1 MSHLCLFV
9 VFVFTFFVVIPFFVF
24 VKLKRT
30 ELKLQRRNDLFEL
43 NLFLYQTLAK
53 THHVD
58 DGNDPTRLAQ
68 QGSGSEDEERDGSGG
83 GIEKVKKKKR
93 AKKKNSSQL
102 ECGGGN
108 EDMSEK
114 GNSGPVSGSRVKAD
128 VVCFYPFTSSTSATQ
143 RKIKKQYD
151 ELMKC
156 NASKKLTLSQVGQF
170 ATCLV
175 EARNEL
181 QHKADAI
188 QRKFTIRKALLNKAD
203 RSSFDRLRKQIC
215 KLELEQK
222 RLEEDASVYNWL
234 QHQLKLSPA
243 YKKMLE
249 IACTELKTKS
259 REQMES
265 KDVDFTGIS
274 FEDFLAQ
281 EKKDSFWQKNMKSR
295 SCSS

>member
-1 MSHLCLFV
+1 MASCLSHPGSEISASLANPTHPCPHLCLFV

-24 VKLKRT
+24 VKLKRI

-58 DGNDPTRLAQ
+58 DGNDPTHFAQ

-93 AKKKNSSQL
+93 AKKKNSSHL

-156 NASKKLTLSQVGQF
+156 NASKKLSLSG
-170 ATCLV
+170 
-175 EARNEL
+175 
-181 QHKADAI
+181 K
-188 QRKFTIRKALLNKAD
+188 
-203 RSSFDRLRKQIC
+203 
-215 KLELEQK
+215 
-222 RLEEDASVYNWL
+222 
-234 QHQLKLSPA
+234 
-243 YKKMLE
+243 
-249 IACTELKTKS
+249 
-259 REQMES
+259 
-265 KDVDFTGIS
+265 
-274 FEDFLAQ
+274 
-281 EKKDSFWQKNMKSR
+281 
-295 SCSS
+295 

>member
-1 MSHLCLFV
+1 MSNLGLFV
-9 VFVFTFFVVIPFFVF
+9 FLFTFFIAIPFFVF
-24 VKLKRT
+24 VKLRKT
-30 ELKLQRRNDLFEL
+30 EHKQQTQNDLFEL
-43 NLFLYQTLAK
+43 KRFLSETLAE
-53 THHVD
+53 TSQA
-58 DGNDPTRLAQ
+58 GNENDPTHLAQ
-68 QGSGSEDEERDGSGG
+68 KGSGSEDEEREGSGG
-83 GIEKVKKKKR
+83 NEKVKKKKR
-93 AKKKNSSQL
+93 AKKKNTSHL
-102 ECGGGN
+102 EQDGGGG

-114 GNSGPVSGSRVKAD
+114 GNSGPQIKAD

-188 QRKFTIRKALLNKAD
+188 QRKFTIRKALLYKAD

-234 QHQLKLSPA
+234 QQQLKLSPA

-249 IACTELKTKS
+249 ISACTELKTKS